1 MKTNKHTTS
10 GLAALTLIAVFATG
24 LQGCAVVAVGGAG
37 AAVATDRRSAGAM
50 IDDQAIELKI
60 NNALFKN
67 PQLSKRAHINVT
79 SYGGVA
85 LLTGE
90 APSEELRNTA
100 VELARHVDNVRR
112 VHNEIVIAAP
122 SPTKSRSQ
130 DAWITTKVK
139 TKLMATKGISA
150 RSVKVVTES
159 GSVYLMGLL
168 TRAEADIATEVA
180 RHIDGVSRVVTLF
193 EYQD

>member
-50 IDDQAIELKI
+50 VDDQAIELKI

-67 PQLSKRAHINVT
+67 AQLSKRAHINVT

-90 APSEELRNTA
+90 APSEELRDTA
-100 VELARHVDNVRR
+100 VELARHVENVRR
-112 VHNEIVIAAP
+112 VHNEIVIAEP

-150 RSVKVVTES
+150 SSVKVITENS
-159 GSVYLMGLL
+159 SVYLMGLL